1 MSYSETE
8 IEMLNSSGLVGAC
21 FIVVVYGIPIFC
33 IWKFYQMLSK
43 INDNIAGI
51 KRAIES
57 NSTTPPIIPAE

>member
-1 MSYSETE
+1 
-8 IEMLNSSGLVGAC
+8 MLASTGLGGLF
-21 FIVVVYGIPIFC
+21 FIVIVYAFPIFG

-57 NSTTPPIIPAE
+57 NGTTPPIVPAG